1 MSTKNAFAILAT
13 EASDAK
19 VVASEKKK
27 EEKKKAPKKTA
38 TPAKKPE
45 GMKAPQDV
53 RGSRVPDSAVEHKRG
68 GDANKGPRK
77 LSIQR
82 SGNRPPKREFD
93 RHDGTGRAHEGAKKQ
108 GAGRGNWG
116 KLTDHEEKH
125 EEGKEEEKHEE
136 VAPKEEKPEE
146 TEEEKARR
154 ELLEKQRTVDQYRKE
169 QKGVKTILRSAAA
182 VEVECSV
189 DEKNFAPIAR
199 VDLVAEQEKKIAAE
213 KAPKKAA
220 PAKAE
225 KAPKKA
231 APKKEEAAIEISFNE
246 GRRDHHNRE
255 SSKGAHHAK
264 VNVAD
269 EAAFPSLA

>member
-1 MSTKNAFAILAT
+1 MSTTNAFALLAT

-19 VVASEKKK
+19 VTTTEKKK
-27 EEKKKAPKKTA
+27 EATKKAPKKVA

-45 GMKAPQDV
+45 GIKAPQDV
-53 RGSRVPDSAVEHKRG
+53 RGSKIPDSAVEHKRG
-68 GDANKGPRK
+68 NKNAAAKGPRK

-82 SGNRPPKREFD
+82 NTGNRPPKREFD

-125 EEGKEEEKHEE
+125 EEGKEEKHEE
-136 VAPKEEKPEE
+136 TPKEEKQE

-154 ELLEKQRTVDQYRKE
+154 ELLEKQRTVDQYRKQ

-189 DEKNFAPIAR
+189 DEKDFAPISR
-199 VDLVAEQEKKIAAE
+199 VDLVAEQEKAIASE

-231 APKKEEAAIEISFNE
+231 AKKEEAAIEISFNDD
-246 GRRDHHNRE
+246 RREHHRE
-255 SSKGAHHAK
+255 SSKGAHTVK

-269 EAAFPSLA
+269 EKAFPSL